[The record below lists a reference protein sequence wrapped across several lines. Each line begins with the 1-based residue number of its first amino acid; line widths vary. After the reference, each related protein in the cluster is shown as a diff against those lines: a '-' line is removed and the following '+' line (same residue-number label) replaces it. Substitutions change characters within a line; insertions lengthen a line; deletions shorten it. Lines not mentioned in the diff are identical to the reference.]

1 MCKNRG
7 KTNHFVDNCERHGRI
22 MSWALEKWTTNH
34 KGIIIKMK
42 RLTFWL
48 EDFLKDVGFKIEYLK
63 YIGVLIGIP
72 ITKMEGK
79 GEEK

>member
-1 MCKNRG
+1 
-7 KTNHFVDNCERHGRI
+7 
-22 MSWALEKWTTNH
+22 
-34 KGIIIKMK
+34 
-42 RLTFWL
+42 L